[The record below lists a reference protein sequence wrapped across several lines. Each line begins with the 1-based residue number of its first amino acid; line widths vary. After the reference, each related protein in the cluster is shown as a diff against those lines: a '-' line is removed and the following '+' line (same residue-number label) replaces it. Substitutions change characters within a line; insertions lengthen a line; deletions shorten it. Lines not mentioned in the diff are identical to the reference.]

1 MPWNDND
8 PLTKYRHALVATLL
22 AVVASVLIAAAIG
35 GALPFDYAGRAWT
48 YAGLVCWIGTGAF
61 VVFRL
66 TAEGEKQPLSV
77 ARFVR
82 WVVSLWIWPVFLL
95 RKR

>member
-8 PLTKYRHALVATLL
+8 PLLRYRHALIATLL
-22 AVVASVLIAAAIG
+22 AVAASVLVAALIG
-35 GALPFDYAGRAWT
+35 GALPFEYEGRAWT
-48 YAGLVCWIGTGAF
+48 YAALVCWILAGGF

-66 TAEGEKQPLSV
+66 TAEGERQPLNV

-95 RKR
+95 RRR

>member
-8 PLTKYRHALVATLL
+8 PLMKYRHALVAALL
-22 AVVASVLIAAAIG
+22 SVFVSLWIAALIAG
-35 GALPFDYAGRAWT
+35 SLPLAYAGRAWT
-48 YAGLVCWIGTGAF
+48 YTGLLLWIIVGGV

-66 TAEGEKQPLSV
+66 TAGGEKRALTP
-77 ARFVR
+77 ARLLR

-95 RKR
+95 RRR